1 MMPRQ
6 AHDKPQSSPTGSWLR
21 LFVAAMQ
28 SNVSVLPLGPL
39 GVKADIRGTNASQVE
54 LYSTMTSL
62 AKIHRTT
69 NA

>member
-6 AHDKPQSSPTGSWLR
+6 AHDKPRFSPTGSWLQ
-21 LFVAAMQ
+21 LCVAAMQ
-28 SNVSVLPLGPL
+28 SDVSVLCLGPL
-39 GVKADIRGTNASQVE
+39 GVKADIRGTDAFEVE